1 MTEDNRAPLRAVVAV
16 LLAALV
22 VGPLKVPQPFLAIL
36 VTQMLITLPACD
48 AFSVARRLAG
58 TAGGSITGLLILS
71 LAPNEQ
77 WISLPLFFAAMG
89 FGTWFLGAR
98 WGKACAILFG
108 MGLASMFAEAFV
120 HPARDLPFGLAHAV
134 SVCTAVVAT
143 AIASAW
149 VGFAPVPP
157 APPAGAESMLPIGL
171 ATCGALVAACLLLPT
186 ELTVTVGSS
195 CATALTIAG
204 KPSLIRL
211 KLLGGLLGIGAAF
224 LFLAAIMDFG
234 NALGLYL
241 GGLCGGVALFEWL
254 AGKNGGYAP
263 VLRQAGAMFAVVAT
277 ILPEPRI
284 EITGSIERMAAVLLG
299 LACGAVACFF
309 QSSFVKLIAPPPMDL
324 RQ

>member
-1 MTEDNRAPLRAVVAV
+1 MIGDNRAPLRALVAV

-36 VTQMLITLPACD
+36 LTQMLIAFPACD
-48 AFSVARRLAG
+48 GISVARRLAG
-58 TAGGSITGLLILS
+58 AAGGSITGLLILS

-89 FGTWFLGAR
+89 IGTRLLGDR

-120 HPARDLPFGLAHAV
+120 YPARDLPFGLAHGV
-134 SVCTAVVAT
+134 SVCTAVIAT
-143 AIASAW
+143 AIASALI
-149 VGFAPVPP
+149 GFAPGPP
-157 APPAGAESMLPIGL
+157 APPAGAESILPIGL
-171 ATCGALVAACLLLPT
+171 ATCGALVAACALLPT

-204 KPSLIRL
+204 KPSLIRP
-211 KLLGGLLGIGAAF
+211 KFLGGLLGIGAAF

-234 NALGLYL
+234 NAFGLYL
-241 GGLCGGVALFEWL
+241 AGLCGGVALFEWL
-254 AGKNGGYAP
+254 AEKNGGYAP

-284 EITGSIERMAAVLLG
+284 EITGSIERMVAVLLG
-299 LACGAVACFF
+299 LTCGAAACFF
-309 QSSFVKLIAPPPMDL
+309 QSSSKEPLAPATIDP